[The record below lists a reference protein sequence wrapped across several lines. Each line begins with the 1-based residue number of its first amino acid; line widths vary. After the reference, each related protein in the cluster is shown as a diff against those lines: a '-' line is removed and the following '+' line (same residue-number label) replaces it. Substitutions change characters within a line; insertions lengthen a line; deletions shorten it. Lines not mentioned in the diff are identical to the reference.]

1 MKHEQLKQEH
11 AKRESENRGTLVVGP
26 DGNVLALSNLPPSN
40 TIRWVPRRK
49 AEVVAAVNGG
59 LISMADACDRY
70 AISLEEFMQ
79 WERDYED
86 GGLRALQHRRHKIVH

>member
-1 MKHEQLKQEH
+1 VKEEME
-11 AKRESENRGTLVVGP
+11 KRNSLVLGP
-26 DGNVLALSNLPPSN
+26 DGAVLELSNLPASN

-59 LISMADACDRY
+59 LLTMAEACERY

-79 WERDYED
+79 WKRDYED
-86 GGLRALQHRRHKIVH
+86 FGLKGLTGAARRRPMIH